1 MSQVNQMGARLVYAN
16 ARKALVKAGINA
28 TKAKL
33 TQSYLRLEQ
42 AIVAN
47 STGYTFNILV
57 NQPGSNGTIFNTE
70 NRLNLQDSFVIAQ
83 MGLFLAVPTSTTDAA
98 YKLVTNP
105 TSEVFT
111 TTGADVANRVIYNGQ
126 LSLTVNNDILIP
138 SWDVTRHLIIPQTQ
152 RTAATNSPVDEFY
165 GSDYGFY
172 PVEPNVTLIG
182 SKNNVLQL
190 QLPAAVATVQANSR
204 IIIILRGVLA
214 QNSTVVS

>member
-1 MSQVNQMGARLVYAN
+1 MSQVNQMGARLVFAN
-16 ARKALVKAGINA
+16 ARKALTKAGINA

-33 TQSYLRLEQ
+33 TQSFLRLEQ
-42 AIVAN
+42 AI
-47 STGYTFNILV
+47 STSKTLYQFPILV
-57 NQPGSNGTIFNTE
+57 NETQLGIFNTE

-83 MGLFLAVPTSTTDAA
+83 LGLFLAVPSSSTDAA

-111 TTGADVANRVIYNGQ
+111 TSGASAANRVIYNSK

-138 SWDVTRHLIIPQTQ
+138 SWDTLRHLEVPETQ
-152 RTAATNSPVDEFY
+152 FTAATNSPVDQFY
-165 GSDYGFY
+165 GANDGFY

-190 QLPAAVATVQANSR
+190 ELPAAVGTLQANSR
-204 IIIILRGVLA
+204 IVIVLRGVLA